1 MKMWKRRL
9 CSRDAAVDGGHVTK
23 GDRNRIGKFTKLLT
37 CPMHCPEI
45 NLIRL
50 TIMYPMFKK
59 KKKNFDQELGL
70 TLATANYTGQE

>member
-1 MKMWKRRL
+1 MKVWKRGL
-9 CSRDAAVDGGHVTK
+9 CSRDAVVNRGHVTK

-37 CPMHCPEI
+37 CSMHCPEN

-50 TIMYPMFKK
+50 TIMNPMFHKK
-59 KKKNFDQELGL
+59 KTRRDQELGL